1 MSPRP
6 ACRTRI
12 PAASWRCSP
21 RCPPTSR
28 SSSSSTTWISC
39 SASRRKSPCWSR
51 GKSWS
56 KARRSKSPPTS
67 ACGPCISARQRMP
80 DALRLSGL
88 RAGYGETV
96 ILEDVSVTV
105 PERGSLAVLGR
116 NGVGKTTLMAT
127 IMGHTS
133 FHAGT
138 IEFNGA
144 KVERQPVY
152 ERVRLGIG
160 YVPQGRDIFPSL
172 SVEENLTVAARQGKR
187 WTLERVYDL
196 FPRLAERRHH
206 RGNQISGGEQQMLAI
221 GRALM
226 GNPTL
231 LLMDEPLE
239 GLAPIIVESLLMSL
253 KRLMSEDAL
262 AIILVEQ
269 HAKLALQVTNEA
281 LVMSRGRVIH
291 HGPSDALLRDPERL
305 ASLVVAQ

>member
-1 MSPRP
+1 
-6 ACRTRI
+6 
-12 PAASWRCSP
+12 
-21 RCPPTSR
+21 
-28 SSSSSTTWISC
+28 
-39 SASRRKSPCWSR
+39 
-51 GKSWS
+51 
-56 KARRSKSPPTS
+56 
-67 ACGPCISARQRMP
+67 MP

-96 ILEDVSVTV
+96 ILEDVSLNL

-116 NGVGKTTLMAT
+116 NGVGKTTLMST

-133 FHAGT
+133 FHAGSV
-138 IEFNGA
+138 EFNGA
-144 KVERQPVY
+144 RVEKLAVY

-172 SVEENLTVAARQGKR
+172 SVEENLTVAARTGR

-196 FPRLAERRHH
+196 FPRLAERKHH

-239 GLAPIIVESLLMSL
+239 GLAPIIVEALLQSL

-262 AIILVEQ
+262 AVILVEQ